1 MVATDVVSRGI
12 DIDDIELVINFDAPT
27 QAEDY
32 VHRIGRTARAG
43 ASGEAHSFAC
53 EDTAF
58 YLPEIEAY
66 TGKTIPVVRLT
77 AELLAQDLQKAKAEA
92 RQPIPQ
98 GRRRHN
104 NQKPGGHSQRRK
116 PSHPPKSS

>member
-43 ASGEAHSFAC
+43 AKGTGLTFVTPR
-53 EDTAF
+53 DRMRF
-58 YLPEIEAY
+58 DKIEKFIE
-66 TGKTIPVVRLT
+66 KTIERRPLPPEV
-77 AELLAQDLQKAKAEA
+77 AKLADSIEDVPAS
-92 RQPIPQ
+92 R
-98 GRRRHN
+98 
-104 NQKPGGHSQRRK
+104 GGSPKKFGGKNRFKGPKKHS
-116 PSHPPKSS
+116 PKG